1 MANRSAKAPTPPRRG
16 ALPRIVQAAKDTYTE
31 KKSTLL
37 AGKSAAKPSIKAPS
51 KAVSSLQGSAQPK
64 PLQRVQAS
72 KLVATDAQKL
82 ADEGY
87 VLAKTQAATFL
98 YGRRQA
104 MFALARQYHVDVDD
118 LAQEGYEVLLTCLR
132 DFNPAFTRADGQQVT
147 VQFNTFFGSR
157 LENKA
162 LELRNRDPEYQA
174 RQAHMAEMNAE
185 DREDF
190 RKNPPLLVQHLDQ
203 ESALQEHLSAE
214 VSSAKRRN
222 GTNLKLKLAEDSF
235 VEQKLNALIAAE
247 RDDKRRAA
255 LQHVKLGGVASFEE
269 IAYHF
274 GVTDSRASQIL
285 NELMD
290 AFYTQRLL
298 DGDVKGVQYDFQKLD
313 LQPKRRQRMLEEAL
327 PHTTPECRVQLLEAF
342 SGEFPELRSIANTL
356 PAFAKGGHGGMVDG
370 PLVNPVLTAEE
381 DTLYPLLG
389 LEWREI
395 GTLVPLTLSFR
406 APDTH
411 APDADPWL
419 KCLLTIPP
427 EEWPPLLITPNGEVL
442 DGLRRLMLA
451 RTQGLTRVLCQVRG
465 VQDLTQAQQL
475 RVALNARARTLEKLD
490 LYYLIGAL
498 AGLGLSQG
506 KIADLLGT
514 SRPNVIVYSKVRAK
528 ASARLR
534 QLFEEELIQITNAS
548 SAVDLPAH
556 QQDELADFIRQFGS
570 EWGRGP
576 QFAEAYEAVVAG
588 QLAQLAAAQVPTH
601 ARPGVAY
608 SAPMPA
614 PPPSAVVMSTAEG
627 AGGITSLAP
636 GVAKALK
643 QRQETMET
651 ALRDAEVWARSRE
664 ATIAQ
669 QTNQLQ
675 DLQQKVTAL
684 KSELQATQLL
694 PHSDAS
700 TLAAVHK
707 ENLKFYGLTERLAA
721 AVQHVQAVQSAL
733 QGVLLSQRQ
742 KMELESL
749 LEQLATAAG
758 GLQATMGRRS

>member
-1 MANRSAKAPTPPRRG
+1 MANRSSKASPPLRGG
-16 ALPRIVQAAKDTYTE
+16 ALPRVVQAVKNTLTATAPKAKP
-31 KKSTLL
+31 
-37 AGKSAAKPSIKAPS
+37 AGKNATK
-51 KAVSSLQGSAQPK
+51 SLVKTANVASNKSK
-64 PLQRVQAS
+64 PLQRVEAM
-72 KLVATDAQKL
+72 KAVATDAQKQ

-87 VLAKTQAATFL
+87 MLAKRQAAAFL
-98 YGRRQA
+98 HGRRQA
-104 MFALARQYHVDVDD
+104 MFALARQYHVDIDD

-132 DFNPAFTRADGQQVT
+132 DFNPLFTRADGQQVT

-174 RQAHMAEMNAE
+174 RQAHMAEMSAE

-203 ESALQEHLSAE
+203 ESTLQEHLSAE
-214 VSSAKRRN
+214 VSSAKRRS

-327 PHTTPECRVQLLEAF
+327 SHAAPERRVQLLETF
-342 SGEFPELRSIANTL
+342 GTEFPDLRNITNASPSGIASGN
-356 PAFAKGGHGGMVDG
+356 GGKLGG
-370 PLVNPVLTAEE
+370 PLVNPPLTPEE
-381 DTLYPLLG
+381 EAHYPLLS

-395 GTLVPLTLSFR
+395 NTLVPLTLGFR
-406 APDTH
+406 APDTQ
-411 APDADPWL
+411 APEADPWL
-419 KCLLTIPP
+419 KGLLTTAP
-427 EEWPPLLITPNGEVL
+427 EEWPPLLITPSGEVL
-442 DGLRRLMLA
+442 DGLRRLTLA
-451 RTQGLTRVLCQVRG
+451 RGRGLTRVLCQVRG
-465 VQDLTQAQQL
+465 VEDLNQAQQL
-475 RVALNARARTLEKLD
+475 RIALNARARVLEKLD
-490 LYYLIGAL
+490 LYYLISAL
-498 AGLGLSQG
+498 TSLNLSQG

-534 QLFEEELIQITNAS
+534 QLFEDELIQITNAS

-570 EWGRGP
+570 EWGRGV
-576 QFAEAYEAVVAG
+576 QFSEAYEAVVAG
-588 QLAQLAAAQVPTH
+588 QLAQLASAQVPTH

-608 SAPMPA
+608 SAPMPSA
-614 PPPSAVVMSTAEG
+614 PPSNVALNGLETAG
-627 AGGITSLAP
+627 NVTSLAP

-675 DLQQKVTAL
+675 DLQQKVAAL

-700 TLAAVHK
+700 TLAALQK
-707 ENLKFYGLTERLAA
+707 ENQKFYGLTERLAA
-721 AVQHVQAVQSAL
+721 AVQHVQAVQAAL

-742 KMELESL
+742 KMELEAL